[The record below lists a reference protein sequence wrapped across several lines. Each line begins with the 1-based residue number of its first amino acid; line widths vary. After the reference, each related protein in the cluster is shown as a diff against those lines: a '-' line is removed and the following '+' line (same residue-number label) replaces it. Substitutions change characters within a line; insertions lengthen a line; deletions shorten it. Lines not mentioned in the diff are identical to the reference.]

1 MRIDK
6 SLSLKA
12 FKEKYPDKIHCL
24 QYLANIKWSEGYVC
38 KKCSSNTYSK
48 GKQPFSRRCTKC
60 LYDES
65 PTANTL
71 FHKLKFSIEVA
82 FEMLYEIVTSK
93 KGANSIWLTERFSVQ
108 QKTTWLFRQK
118 VQEAMKS
125 SQQYALDKIVHVD
138 EFEIGTPKKGQQ
150 GRSASTEKVR
160 VVIAIEYRDG
170 SAGRGYAQVISDY
183 SCKSLKPIFE
193 QHIASDALIETDGWS
208 GYKPLKEE
216 YPNLT
221 QKLFQKGENFKMLH
235 LQIRNVKNWLR
246 RVHSY
251 CNKEYVDKHLQEYFY
266 RFNRRNHRNT
276 IFSNILNRMTV
287 GSPIVY
293 LQLKKQA
300 I

>member
-1 MRIDK
+1 MDC
-6 SLSLKA
+6 SLIRPILIG
-12 FKEKYPDKIHCL
+12 PRL
-24 QYLANIKWSEGYVC
+24 N
-38 KKCSSNTYSK
+38 
-48 GKQPFSRRCTKC
+48 P
-60 LYDES
+60 
-65 PTANTL
+65 
-71 FHKLKFSIEVA
+71 IEI
-82 FEMLYEIVTSK
+82 F
-93 KGANSIWLTERFSVQ
+93 GFNVQ

-125 SQQYALDKIVHVD
+125 SQQYALDKVVHVD

-216 YPNLT
+216 YPNLP
-221 QKLFQKGENFKMLH
+221 QKLSQKGENFKMLH

-246 RVHSY
+246 GVHSY
-251 CNKEYVDKHLQEYFY
+251 CNKEYVDKYLQEYFY

-276 IFSNILNRMTV
+276 IFSNILNRMAV
-287 GSPIVY
+287 GSPITY